1 MECPPTSRISCEKA
15 QDRVITSFL
24 MASFQLESLVPVPG
38 WGGGL
43 SAPSWSADA
52 PPWS

>member
-1 MECPPTSRISCEKA
+1 MECPSTSRISCET

-24 MASFQLESLVPVPG
+24 MASFQLESLVLVPG